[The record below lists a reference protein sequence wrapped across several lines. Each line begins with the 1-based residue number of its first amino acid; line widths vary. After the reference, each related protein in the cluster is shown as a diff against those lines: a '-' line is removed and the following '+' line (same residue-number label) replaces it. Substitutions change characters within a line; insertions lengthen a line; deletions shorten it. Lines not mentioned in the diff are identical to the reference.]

1 MLMITFS
8 SAYLLPIQLMGL
20 NLENFMFLFNFR
32 YILFNFVEFEAELS
46 DPILQAALGSVI
58 D

>member
-1 MLMITFS
+1 MITFS